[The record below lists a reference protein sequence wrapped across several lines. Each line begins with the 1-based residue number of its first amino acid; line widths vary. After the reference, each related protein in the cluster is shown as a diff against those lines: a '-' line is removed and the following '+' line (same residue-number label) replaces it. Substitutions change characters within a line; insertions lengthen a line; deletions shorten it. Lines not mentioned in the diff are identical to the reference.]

1 MASSTTVP
9 ISSTVSELWGVERDN
24 GNARALRLAIRNEV
38 CTLLGQDSKT
48 GSVSDDFAAQG
59 SSVPKDMACYVL
71 FREDGSHW
79 IFITYIPECC
89 TVREKTLYASALSS
103 LRRDLGEKYFTSN
116 ARLSSAAEFDWN
128 KFKADQKPVECL
140 NEREIHFKQLDEMEE
155 TARHEMEEA
164 AIEKAREKQAQKK
177 AAAAAGGAAPKS
189 PRPMPTPPKKAGE
202 AHAPAPKPAAP
213 AEKAPEAHA
222 PAAKPAPAPA
232 ANKPAAS
239 KPAPAAAASKPAP
252 SPVKHTATTPVKPK
266 MYGGGGSDE
275 FEHSSTSVSALRH
288 AFEDPSE
295 LSNVRYEGVSES
307 RSSYSSANSEF
318 GNADALGGYH
328 TVTLPFSDEC
338 QDAFEQLKRGDI
350 NTMTMRIEDETVVL
364 VKAATVPTSAIP
376 EEMDEVEPRF
386 LLHKT
391 KGSVA
396 AAGVESER
404 TLFVY
409 CCPDKSQPKWRM
421 VYSTSK
427 PSIVDEAENHGITV
441 HGKMEIR
448 SGSELTSAAV
458 AEAVRPRR
466 SGAGYGYVR
475 NSKTVN
481 HAADSAVST
490 PHPVYSKIG
499 QNRTGSGPM
508 KHIVLPPSSA
518 Y

>member
-1 MASSTTVP
+1 LQMASSTTVP
-9 ISSTVSELWGVERDN
+9 ISSTVSELWNAERDS
-24 GNARALRLAIRNEV
+24 GSARNLRLAIRNEV
-38 CTLLGQDSKT
+38 CTLLAQDAKS
-48 GSVSDDFAAQG
+48 GSVEDDFG
-59 SSVPKDMACYVL
+59 SLASKVPKDQACYVL
-71 FREDGSHW
+71 FREDGAHW

-89 TVREKTLYASALSS
+89 TVREKTMYASALGSM
-103 LRRDLGEKYFTSN
+103 RRDLGEKYFTSS
-116 ARLSSAAEFDWN
+116 ARLASPSDFNWST
-128 KFKADQKPVECL
+128 FKADQKPVECL

-164 AIEKAREKQAQKK
+164 AIEKAREKQAKK
-177 AAAAAGGAAPKS
+177 AAAAAGAPGADKPA
-189 PRPMPTPPKKAGE
+189 RAMPNPPKKAPE
-202 AHAPAPKPAAP
+202 SHAAAAPKPAA
-213 AEKAPEAHA
+213 
-222 PAAKPAPAPA
+222 APAP
-232 ANKPAAS
+232 

-252 SPVKHTATTPVKPK
+252 VKHTAAAASPIKPK
-266 MYGGGGSDE
+266 MYGSSDTGI
-275 FEHSSTSVSALRH
+275 EHSSTSVSALRH

-295 LSNVRYEGVSES
+295 LSNVRYEP
-307 RSSYSSANSEF
+307 SSSHSSSSVNSEF

-328 TVTLPFSDEC
+328 TVTLPFSPEC
-338 QDAFEQLKRGDI
+338 QEAFDKLKSGEI
-350 NTMTMRIEDETVVL
+350 NTMSMRIQDETVVL
-364 VKAATVPTSAIP
+364 VDASTQPTSALPDQI
-376 EEMDEVEPRF
+376 DEVEPRF
-386 LLHKT
+386 VLHKT
-391 KGSVA
+391 KGAVA
-396 AAGVESER
+396 AAGAETDR

-409 CCPDKSQPKWRM
+409 CCPDKSEPKYRM

-448 SGSELTSAAV
+448 SGSELTQAAV

-481 HAADSAVST
+481 HAAETAVST